1 MSPVTVPAPSATVE
15 RTPGAI
21 ASSATAE
28 MAKDAASTAN
38 AVPAPSTS
46 MSTPPS
52 AGPARRSAIG
62 RTNWSSALACA
73 RSPAGSTSGTS
84 ASKEG
89 LKKAVPPP

>member
-1 MSPVTVPAPSATVE
+1 MSPVTVPAAPAAA
-15 RTPGAI
+15 RRARGAI

-28 MAKDAASTAN
+28 TTNDAASSAK
-38 AVPAPSTS
+38 AVPAPNTS

-62 RTNWSSALACA
+62 RTNWSSALAWA

-84 ASKEG
+84 ASKDG
-89 LKKAVPPP
+89 LKNAVPAP

>member
-1 MSPVTVPAPSATVE
+1 MSPVTVPAASAVGA
-15 RTPGAI
+15 RARGAI

-28 MAKDAASTAN
+28 TTKDAASTAK

-46 MSTPPS
+46 MSTPPR

-62 RTNWSSALACA
+62 RTNWSRALAWA

-84 ASKEG
+84 ASKDG
-89 LKKAVPPP
+89 LKNAVPPP

>member
-1 MSPVTVPAPSATVE
+1 MSPVTVPASAAGA

-21 ASSATAE
+21 ASSAIAE
-28 MAKDAASTAN
+28 TTNDAASTAK

-73 RSPAGSTSGTS
+73 SSLAGSTSGTS
-84 ASKEG
+84 ASKDG
-89 LKKAVPPP
+89 LKNAVPPP